1 MFPAKKVLAG
11 CFMEFPES
19 ALIRQE
25 HIVRDLQFPS
35 EVKHTRRS
43 LVRWVALSLGLISPK
58 ESRQLLLDIMEAL
71 FWFHFC
77 KEEPDIHA
85 LLAKIGEIRG
95 EAGVNPK
102 AVRYHLLQLKKAEII
117 ECRKRKYRFC
127 LPPMQEDADL
137 AAALEYAYMK
147 NAKNAFEKIRVAL
160 QSLARTY

>member
-1 MFPAKKVLAG
+1 
-11 CFMEFPES
+11 MEFPES

-95 EAGVNPK
+95 EAGVNPFLPGILEIVPPVLIIK
-102 AVRYHLLQLKKAEII
+102 IFFFTGYYTHFLLIYLVLKDYPCE
-117 ECRKRKYRFC
+117 
-127 LPPMQEDADL
+127 
-137 AAALEYAYMK
+137 
-147 NAKNAFEKIRVAL
+147 N
-160 QSLARTY
+160 